1 MSTAEIK
8 LDLINKITNLK
19 ETRIIEEIQKFL
31 DFELDEGI
39 FEVSALQ
46 KERLAKAK
54 NDTILSEDDANNEIE
69 KCCKKNKLDK
79 RSQL

>member
-1 MSTAEIK
+1 MSIAEIK

-31 DFELDEGI
+31 DIELDEGI

-46 KERLAKAK
+46 KERLAEAK
-54 NDTILSEDDANNEIE
+54 NHTILSEDDANNEIE
-69 KCCKKNKLDK
+69 KWLQEK
-79 RSQL
+79 

>member
-19 ETRIIEEIQKFL
+19 DTRIIEEIQKFL

-46 KERLAKAK
+46 KERLAEAK

-69 KCCKKNKLDK
+69 KWLQEK
-79 RSQL
+79 

>member
-46 KERLAKAK
+46 KERLAEAK

-69 KCCKKNKLDK
+69 KWLQEK
-79 RSQL
+79 

>member
-31 DFELDEGI
+31 GFELDEGI

-69 KCCKKNKLDK
+69 KWLHEK
-79 RSQL
+79 

>member
-1 MSTAEIK
+1 MSIAEIK

-69 KCCKKNKLDK
+69 KWLREK
-79 RSQL
+79 

>member
-31 DFELDEGI
+31 DFELDEGV

-46 KERLAKAK
+46 KDRLAEAK

-69 KCCKKNKLDK
+69 KWLQEK
-79 RSQL
+79 

>member
-31 DFELDEGI
+31 GFELDEGI

-46 KERLAKAK
+46 KERLAEAK
-54 NDTILSEDDANNEIE
+54 NDIILSEDDANNEIE
-69 KCCKKNKLDK
+69 KWLQEK
-79 RSQL
+79 